1 MSAPAPPT
9 KDKKKSLKPLLWA
22 LVCVVGMVFCG
33 RIWQSGAL
41 ATSQHNNMAS
51 MNPTI
56 PLVKGSWTPID
67 TMGLRC
73 EEVSIS
79 PPARR
84 VVMVNN
90 DPSRIFHLPAGID
103 NSIYLGRGVTSWQV
117 MIEPDENV
125 SSSKL
130 EYKLVR

>member
-1 MSAPAPPT
+1 METKSRMKILWTIIGCALLLLVLGWIWRIHKGHKSPT
-9 KDKKKSLKPLLWA
+9 ISGGTA
-22 LVCVVGMVFCG
+22 TQTN
-33 RIWQSGAL
+33 QS
-41 ATSQHNNMAS
+41 
-51 MNPTI
+51 I

-84 VVMVNN
+84 IVMVNN

-103 NSIYLGRGVTSWQV
+103 NSIYLGRGVTSWKV